1 MRRLRD
7 MRRSRSGW
15 FWVVMVRVAAA
26 RLLLALAIVAAGSP
40 KPAGAYTASGDR
52 NFPAALIL
60 PQLAPGDEFYLNYT
74 MLPLVGTGPGSPTR
88 SSSLNA
94 VLGKTI
100 TDDLGIFIEESYS
113 WNNLQGGGTNYGWQ
127 NQDGSIRYLAINN
140 IDHEFLMS
148 LGLDRETGGTGATRV
163 GASPSGATT
172 PQIYFAKG
180 FGDLDVGYLRPLAV
194 TTFSGVTLAD
204 TAPRPDIVS
213 NGFTVEYSIP
223 YLQSKV
229 QTFDLP
235 DLFRQLTPMTE
246 VLFTSP
252 VGRSYG
258 ERTTALIA
266 PGVSYNGGG
275 WELAVEALVPA
286 TRATGTGVGVTA
298 QLHIALDFFMP
309 DSPLGHPIFTSP

>member
-1 MRRLRD
+1 
-7 MRRSRSGW
+7 
-15 FWVVMVRVAAA
+15 MVRIAAA
-26 RLLLALAIVAAGSP
+26 LPVLALAMAAAAIP
-40 KPAGAYTASGDR
+40 KLAHAYTASGDR
-52 NFPAALIL
+52 NFPATLIL

-74 MLPLVGTGPGSPTR
+74 TLPQASGGPGTPTR
-88 SSSLNA
+88 ESSFTS

-100 TDDLGIFIEESYS
+100 TDDFGIFIEETYS

-127 NQDGSIRYLAINN
+127 NQDGSLRYQAINN

-163 GASPSGATT
+163 GSFPSGATT

-180 FGDLDVGYLRPLAV
+180 MGDLDVGFLRPFAV
-194 TTFSGVTLAD
+194 TTFNGVTLAD
-204 TAPRPDIVS
+204 TAPRPDVVN

-223 YLQSKV
+223 YLESKV
-229 QTFDLP
+229 QAFDLP
-235 DLFRQLTPMTE
+235 SVIRQMTPMTE

-258 ERTTALIA
+258 TRTTALIA
-266 PGVSYNGGG
+266 PGISYNGGG

-286 TRATGTGVGVTA
+286 TRATGSGVGVTA
-298 QLHIALDFFMP
+298 QLHIALDFFFA
-309 DSPLGHPIFTSP
+309 DSVVGHPIFSSP